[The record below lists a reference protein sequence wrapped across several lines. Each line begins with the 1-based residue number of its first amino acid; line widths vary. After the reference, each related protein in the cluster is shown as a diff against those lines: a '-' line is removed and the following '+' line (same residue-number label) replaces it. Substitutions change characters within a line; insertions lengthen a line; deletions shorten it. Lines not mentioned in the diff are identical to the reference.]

1 MSWFLLFI
9 AGLFEIGWAV
19 GLKLSE
25 NFTKPWP
32 TAFTVVSLIV
42 SLGPIEPSPMVVL
55 AALACIGASA
65 SYGCSTPLMK
75 RALGE
80 HIFPR
85 YVELKRREW
94 DQYRVQVTSVKNG
107 IVKGVEQ
114 WRLCSEHADAC
125 KKNDKG
131 GDGWIGKGPVVL
143 TKSPVGGGFTG
154 FSQVGE
160 LVATFQEDGSMKV
173 AYRLDLDRL
182 ADKAGRQAPRRFPIC
197 SSDPTCSAQLY

>member
-1 MSWFLLFI
+1 MITGIKKWTAAGATALL
-9 AGLFEIGWAV
+9 GLAV
-19 GLKLSE
+19 FVPAMPAQAAEGKPTKGERVMVLKGATLRE
-25 NFTKPWP
+25 N
-32 TAFTVVSLIV
+32 IQ
-42 SLGPIEPSPMVVL
+42 M
-55 AALACIGASA
+55 
-65 SYGCSTPLMK
+65 
-75 RALGE
+75 
-80 HIFPR
+80 
-85 YVELKRREW
+85 
-94 DQYRVQVTSVKNG
+94 QYRVQVTSVKNG

-131 GDGWIGKGPVVL
+131 GEGWIGKGPVVL